1 MPCWLVRA
9 AGWLGPIP
17 QVWNRTANLRYSTGS
32 LATPNVSGAIVLQL
46 HNKPDLPFLDSRA
59 ASTFRSLDRLES
71 EARTYLATPET
82 VRALVAG
89 SLMAGVRPGGAKAL
103 PYHGAQSFVL

>member
-1 MPCWLVRA
+1 M
-9 AGWLGPIP
+9 P
-17 QVWNRTANLRYSTGS
+17 QVWNRAANLRYSTGS
-32 LATPNVSGAIVLQL
+32 LATPKVSGAIVLSL
-46 HNKPDLPFLDSRA
+46 HNKPDYLSLDPRT
-59 ASTFRSLDRLES
+59 ASTFRSLDRLKT
-71 EARTYLATPET
+71 EARTCLATPET